1 MTQETFSINDITLRV
16 NPTDIQ
22 IFNQKFVDSQT
33 FIRENS
39 TYSYTSNSAIAI
51 YSTTIAFDMTNEEDV
66 RNLILLSTELSKYP
80 YVWIKSKR
88 LSQFIAPI
96 GLQNN
101 EFSAF
106 AIKEWQLRIDS
117 TIKKVIFLSMDM
129 YQFSHVPYIKSWS
142 FLAYDRIPKPKENSR
157 VVLSESITG
166 KLGEDTAIDL
176 EEFKVYRV
184 NDLKDSNVFSDYFK
198 ADNESNSD
206 KFKKIMDKL
215 GTTGFTIGRPIL
227 MNATP
232 QFDNKPK
239 EIIESNIHNVGFD
252 DEDFK
257 PITFINTYFDKENS
271 AESEQSNFWLAY
283 QDIDFLNIIDPK
295 TNESPFVVKSIT
307 IVKRN
312 NIVAQAL
319 QKYEFPF
326 IQYLGKSPSEM
337 NVEISINNS
346 NANYIEDGIR
356 PFEIIT
362 TAIKE
367 AERVRYIANNKMV
380 PLKSLRIRSPLNVLA
395 GSHYFVVNSETSFES
410 GEDQGHQVLALSF
423 IESDLTKLIGK
434 DQLKPGGVK
443 SYDIDVLPL
452 VRMMRLITKEYIDG
466 DIKGVSIEL
475 KDGKVLTGNR
485 DVYEKVQGKS
495 NSTYIEKIKQKE
507 AEAAAQIERLNTGES
522 LTDNTRLNAIKQD
535 AIDIF
540 KEFVT
545 NDKTVEG
552 ILYRSYVA
560 AEVYAD
566 TLLGKDTTK
575 IDKSYGSSMKK
586 AIVAYDLIEA
596 KILAGKVDI
605 SEKRFQDFRYTLNK
619 SAEQLMFISL
629 NSKNKQQLKYADAGV
644 KVLASMFKSV
654 VDTEVKEIDNEAMSD
669 LNIFKSLL
677 AARNETNSVNKKSYL
692 GEGDGKR
699 FSPFFFIFQDVYA
712 DAISLH
718 TVFQYINAKTS
729 DALKAAIRTPSNNY
743 TEMVGMSIKPI
754 GQQAEP
760 DATIRIAGQDI
771 PLPKKVALAGKQQ
784 SVADSIRLHVE
795 AYNKKFRKADD
806 IQFSPD
812 TMVAMAKIESGL
824 DPKKINQQNF
834 KYKGLF
840 QVDDKK
846 LIRAGYRPE
855 DYDRIDANT
864 YAALKDLYDYSAPAF
879 KKHGLQ
885 PSAFNVYM
893 MHQQGAYGWPYILK
907 AANDPALADT
917 IPKGTVYI
925 DGEPVALRSHIASNN
940 PIKKKTDMTYR
951 NFVNAWKAAWVKRT
965 GTQAYITDLGRLENH
980 QTKYPDVVKGN
991 TRPEGSE
998 LFATIYNNK
1007 AVPEDGDTISV
1018 NKSSANKV
1026 SSIRLFGI
1034 NAPETEHKV
1043 NSTSIFASPG
1053 QKGGKEAQARLAS
1066 LIRNA
1071 KYPVYVYK
1079 VTDSTAQANAGG
1091 RTVSVLIDSDGV
1103 DFNLEMIRG
1112 GYVKVE
1118 SGFAD
1123 ILPDKAAIYTAANNI
1138 AQKENLQLYNNIV
1151 APDDPINDNRNPALT
1166 NIPELPVGFGIS
1178 DIPTQTSGIGMS
1190 DVVNDADK
1198 LGDSKNDARKP
1209 SGLLTK
1215 ARSLKFEGMK
1225 TIGVDQFNEADQA
1238 AYRSLRTGNYLS
1250 TGLSRSVPVVKV
1262 YLVEGL
1268 RDDWQSRLAII
1279 PPRDTNLYEVFGV
1292 SDVRIQTADEENPV
1306 AVLALNIANPGS
1318 IYSDL
1323 AAGQVNISGTF
1334 DYSKLNT
1341 DFDYRDRIGKLR
1353 ITTGTRLH
1361 VRIGYSNDPNELET
1375 VFNGEITEV
1384 EGESILSVVAEGYG
1398 RELVM
1403 LTHGLNKVESA
1414 SGGLNASTS
1423 GVINEVL
1430 RSKEIYHFGQT
1441 YYMVN
1446 HQNMYARS
1454 ILRGNKSDASDNTR
1468 TIFNSEKVGSSA
1480 ASGDFILGVWW
1491 DNNSEVFTNV
1501 YSPVIEDNDNL
1512 YIATNNFL
1520 ARMVRGLLSFD
1531 SFVLAHFPIFNT
1543 TVWEVLREMQYRH
1556 PGTWS
1561 SVFNYKER
1569 ATFFFG
1575 IKEQLYIYR
1584 DAPISTFKGNLP
1596 TTFNIVDESVDKIK
1610 WKDLKPAAEFHIITS
1625 ELDIVSNLIQLN
1637 ASFKTK
1643 VNVRYFDGNQ
1653 STNDLNRQEG
1663 YDYYSMQ
1670 MDDNLK
1676 PFAVRSMQLDMNGAD
1691 HKISAYRYGTSE
1703 LKNQAERM
1711 YDGKIV
1717 LIGNQNMKAGD
1728 YAYLNDTTRGLNGI
1742 IKIRECSHI
1751 VNEHDGY
1758 ITVITPGLYVE
1769 ASQYV
1774 YSTLFTKLGM
1784 SAAVITN
1791 KILLETQSNL
1801 FAYNR
1806 TNTISTML
1814 GLFTSRQMADINEEN
1829 TRFTEKWLAARIVQG
1844 APTAAIATLGA
1855 EAATALYRGLFF
1867 YDTAAYL
1874 ASGFSSNVFLEAGKA
1889 AVSLAN
1895 SSVRSVTA
1903 ALYDSIL
1910 IWGTSQSGGFFGSVA
1925 RSAATILARTG
1936 MTFLTVATAPY
1947 IPVILGLAVIGLA
1960 AYAKVEE
1967 IEQTREPIRL
1977 FPLLW
1982 NGSPYIAGIAGFEVN
1997 TYLEGFKKNVDSNL
2011 DALSVVFDRVSAIK
2025 NAEIDRNII
2034 DTLNAINATSA
2045 VNITTVS
2052 TSGVKVQ

>member
-1 MTQETFSINDITLRV
+1 MIQETFSINDITLRI

-22 IFNQKFVDSQT
+22 IFNQKLVDSQT

-39 TYSYTSNSAIAI
+39 TYSYTSNSAVAI

-66 RNLILLSTELSKYP
+66 RNLVLLSTELTKYP

-101 EFSAF
+101 EFAAF

-117 TIKKVIFLSMDM
+117 TIKKVVFLSMDM

-142 FLAYDRIPKPKENSR
+142 FLAYDRIPKPEGSSSGRVESSANEN
-157 VVLSESITG
+157 
-166 KLGEDTAIDL
+166 TAIDL

-184 NDLKDSNVFSDYFK
+184 NDLKESNVFSDYFK

-206 KFKKIMDKL
+206 KFNKIMAKL
-215 GTTGFTIGRPIL
+215 GTTGFTIGRPLL

-239 EIIESNIHNVGFD
+239 EIIDSNIHNVGFD

-257 PITFINTYFDKENS
+257 PITFINTYFDKENA
-271 AESEQSNFWLAY
+271 AESEQSNYWLAY
-283 QDIDFLNIIDPK
+283 QDIDIMNILDPD
-295 TNESPFVVKSIT
+295 TQECPYVVKSLT

-337 NVEISINNS
+337 NIEISINNS
-346 NANYIEDGIR
+346 NANYREGAIR
-356 PFEIIT
+356 PFELIT

-367 AERVRYIANNKMV
+367 AERVRYVANNKLV

-395 GSHYFVVNSETSFES
+395 GSHYFIVNSETSFES
-410 GEDQGHQVLALSF
+410 GEDQGHQVMSLSF
-423 IESDLTKLIGK
+423 VESDLTKLIGK

-452 VRMMRLITKEYIDG
+452 VRMMRLVTKEYIDG
-466 DIKGVSIEL
+466 DVDGVSIDL
-475 KDGKVLTGNR
+475 KGSNKVVTGNR
-485 DVYEKVQGKS
+485 DVYEKLKGTS
-495 NSTYIEKIKQKE
+495 NDTYLKKIEAKE
-507 AEAAAQIERLNTGES
+507 AEAAAAIERLNTGQS
-522 LTDNTRLNAIKQD
+522 LTDNTYLNAVKQD
-535 AIDIF
+535 AVDIW
-540 KEFVT
+540 KEFLA

-566 TLLGKDTTK
+566 TLLGKDTSK
-575 IDKSYGSSMKK
+575 IEKSYGSSMRK
-586 AIVAYDLIEA
+586 AIVSYDLIEQ

-629 NSKNKQQLKYADAGV
+629 NSKNKQQLKYADAGI
-644 KVLASMFKSV
+644 KVLASMFESV
-654 VDTEVKEIDNEAMSD
+654 INTEVKEIDDEAMSD

-699 FSPFFFIFQDVYA
+699 FSPFFFIYQDVYA
-712 DAISLH
+712 DAISLS
-718 TVFQYINAKTS
+718 TVFQYIDTKTGE
-729 DALKAAIRTPSNNY
+729 ALKAAIRTPDADY
-743 TEMVGMSIKPI
+743 TEMVGMSIKRL
-754 GQQAEP
+754 GEETTP

-771 PLPKKVALAGKQQ
+771 VLPKKVALAGKQQ
-784 SVADSIRLHVE
+784 AVADEIRAHVA
-795 AYNKKFRKADD
+795 AYNAKFRKTND

-812 TMVAMAKIESGL
+812 TMVAIAKIESGF
-824 DPKKINQQNF
+824 DKNIINPVNK

-840 QVDDKK
+840 QVDNAK
-846 LIRAGYRPE
+846 LIRAGYKPE
-855 DYDRIDANT
+855 DYNRVDANT
-864 YAALKDLYDYSAPAF
+864 YAALKDLYDYTAPAL
-879 KKHGLQ
+879 KRHSLQ
-885 PSAFNVYM
+885 PSAFNIYM
-893 MHQQGAYGWPYILK
+893 MHQQGAAGWPYILK

-925 DGEPVALRSHIASNN
+925 DGAPVSLRSHIASNN

-951 NFVNAWKAAWVKRT
+951 DFVNAWKAAWVKRT
-965 GTQAYITDLGRLENH
+965 GTQAYVTDLGRVEDH
-980 QTKYPDVVKGN
+980 QTKYPSVVKGN
-991 TRPEGSE
+991 TKPADTK

-1007 AVPEDGDTISV
+1007 VNIFDGDTVSITKQSGSI
-1018 NKSSANKV
+1018 N
-1026 SSIRLFGI
+1026 SSIRLFAI
-1034 NAPETEHKV
+1034 NAPETEHRV
-1043 NSTSIFASPG
+1043 DATSIFASPG
-1053 QKGGKEAQARLAS
+1053 QKGGKEAHARLQS
-1066 LIRNA
+1066 LFRNA
-1071 KYPVYVYK
+1071 KYPISVYK
-1079 VTDSTAQANAGG
+1079 PEKSADANAGG
-1091 RTVSVLIDSDGV
+1091 RDVAILIDADGV

-1118 SGFAD
+1118 GGFEKAV
-1123 ILPDKAAIYTAANNI
+1123 PDRVGLYTAANNI

-1151 APDDPINDNRNPALT
+1151 APDDPLNNNKNPAIT
-1166 NIPELPVGFGIS
+1166 NIPELPVGFGVS

-1198 LGDSKNDARKP
+1198 LGESKNDVRKP

-1225 TIGVDQFNEADQA
+1225 TTGIDQFGEADQA

-1250 TGLSRSVPVVKV
+1250 TGLSRSIPVVKV

-1292 SDVRIQTADEENPV
+1292 SDVRIQTADEDNPV
-1306 AVLALNIANPGS
+1306 AVMALNIANPGS

-1398 RELVM
+1398 RELIM

-1414 SGGLNASTS
+1414 SGGVNASTS

-1468 TIFNSEKVGSSA
+1468 TILNSEKVGTSS

-1501 YSPVIEDNDNL
+1501 YSPVIEDNDKL
-1512 YIATNNFL
+1512 FTLTNNFL
-1520 ARMVRGLLSFD
+1520 ARMVRGLFSFD

-1543 TVWEVLREMQYRH
+1543 TVWEVLKEMQYRH

-1596 TTFNIVDESVDKIK
+1596 TTFNIVDEAVDKIK

-1625 ELDIVSNLIQLN
+1625 EQDIVSNLIQLN

-1643 VNVRYFDGNQ
+1643 INVRYFNDNQ
-1653 STNDLNRQEG
+1653 STDEMAQEDG
-1663 YDYYSMQ
+1663 YEYYSMQ

-1691 HKISAYRYGTSE
+1691 HKIAAYRYGTSE
-1703 LKNQAERM
+1703 LKHQAEQM
-1711 YDGKIV
+1711 YSGKIV

-1728 YAYLNDTTRGLNGI
+1728 YAYINDTTRGLNGV

-1751 VNEHDGY
+1751 INENDGY
-1758 ITVITPGLYVE
+1758 LTVITPGLYVE
-1769 ASQYV
+1769 ASQYI
-1774 YSTLFTKLGM
+1774 YSTLFTKLAM
-1784 SAAVITN
+1784 SAAIITN
-1791 KILLETQSNL
+1791 KIVLETQSNL

-1806 TNTISTML
+1806 TNTVSSML
-1814 GLFTSRQMADINEEN
+1814 GLFASRQMAEINDEN
-1829 TRFTEKWLAARIVQG
+1829 KRFTAAYFTARFVQG
-1844 APTAAIATLGA
+1844 APTVAIGALSAASF
-1855 EAATALYRGLFF
+1855 TALYRGLFF

-1874 ASGFSSNVFLEAGKA
+1874 ASGFSSSVVLEAGKA
-1889 AVSLAN
+1889 AISLAN
-1895 SSVRSVTA
+1895 SATRSVVA
-1903 ALYDSIL
+1903 GLYDSIL
-1910 IWGTSQSGGFFGSVA
+1910 VWGASQSGGFFGSVA
-1925 RSAATILARTG
+1925 RTATNVLLRTG
-1936 MTFLTVATAPY
+1936 MSFLTLATLPGAP
-1947 IPVILGLAVIGLA
+1947 LAIGAGIIMLA
-1960 AYAKVEE
+1960 AYAKIEE
-1967 IEQTREPIRL
+1967 IEQTREPIRI

-1982 NGSPYIAGIAGFEVN
+1982 NGSPYIAGIAGFEMN
-1997 TYLEGFKKNVDSNL
+1997 TYFQSFKTNAKSNFEAASLVL
-2011 DALSVVFDRVSAIK
+2011 DKVSNIADT
-2025 NAEIDRNII
+2025 EIDRNII
-2034 DTLNAINATSA
+2034 DTLNAINATST
-2045 VNITTVS
+2045 VNITTIS